1 MKYLK
6 INAIDT
12 SGTYMIENGSI
23 VKREIDAQEI
33 VEIRINTN
41 RSSFSTLR
49 FKDRSKVYIDSKD
62 LEKVLTAS
70 GY

>member
-12 SGTYMIENGSI
+12 SGTYMIENGSM

>member
-6 INAIDT
+6 ISAIDT
-12 SGTYMIENGSI
+12 SGTYMTENGLI

-49 FKDRSKVYIDSKD
+49 FKDRSKVYVDSND